1 MGEGGMGAVYEVHHE
16 IVGGRFAL
24 KCLHP
29 QHATNPEIVKRFIQE
44 ARAASAIGSEHI
56 VMVTDGGQLENGAP
70 YLVME
75 YLEGEDLASLLKREG
90 CLKQPRAV
98 GLMLQVCE
106 ALAPVHERGI
116 VHRDLKPGNLFLTK
130 RENYGEWLKVL
141 DFGIAKVRAGVLG
154 KSAAMTRTGAALGTP
169 YYMAPEQFLGT
180 RHVDHRA
187 DVYAAGVILYLM
199 LTGARPFDAASYEE
213 LVVEVATGTPRP
225 LLEVRPD
232 VDEYL
237 AAAVM
242 TTLSR
247 DPDDRFQTMRELS
260 AALEVHTGA
269 TSRAA
274 FPEAVVGAST
284 GPTQEREI
292 PATQEQRANPLP
304 ATRVAP
310 VPPTEVQPLHFGQS
324 PFLATKKAVDP
335 AQGGQADRPPRS
347 ARRPQQPPVENPSFP
362 AEPQRRRQ
370 RQRASSRPPQ
380 KAAIKLPKYAPP
392 PVVFS
397 GAPQP
402 VQPEVTPRRSGLWI
416 WAIVASTTTI
426 HLLVVLGGGAVIF
439 FDIFSEDYQR
449 WRVNRTISG
458 APEAATP
465 LPHVEGVHFD
475 PSSGLY
481 WQNPPSTEEHD
492 WRSAMSYCS
501 GLSLAGH
508 GPGSWHLP
516 TISELRTLARGCTSG
531 VTGSTCRVTDTCLAS
546 GCQDIACVGC
556 QPGGGPGYSG
566 AYLPPPVVGPTSRM
580 FYWSSSS
587 LRGRPAWAWQVN
599 FGVGGVIRRRKSER
613 SPVRCV
619 RRSPYTISDGVVFR
633 LFEGERSIR
642 RASE

>member
-141 DFGIAKVRAGVLG
+141 DFGIAKVRVGMLG
-154 KSAAMTRTGAALGTP
+154 QSAAMTRTGAALGTP
-169 YYMAPEQFLGT
+169 YYMAPEQFMGT
-180 RHVDHRA
+180 KHVDHRA

-213 LVVEVATGTPRP
+213 LVVEVATGTPRS

-274 FPEAVVGAST
+274 FPATVVRASA
-284 GPTQEREI
+284 GPSQEREF

-304 ATRVAP
+304 ATRMAP
-310 VPPTEVQPLHFGQS
+310 VPPTEVQPLHFRES
-324 PFLATKKAVDP
+324 PFLGTKKAVDP
-335 AQGGQADRPPRS
+335 ARGVQADRPPRS
-347 ARRPQQPPVENPSFP
+347 KRHQQQAPLETPSSSSGP
-362 AEPQRRRQ
+362 PQRKEGRH
-370 RQRASSRPPQ
+370 RALPGSSQ
-380 KAAIKLPKYAPP
+380 KAVKALQEYVPP
-392 PVVFS
+392 PVVFA
-397 GAPQP
+397 GAQRPQTP
-402 VQPEVTPRRSGLWI
+402 VVADAKQASWIEPFLLWGGGSVL
-416 WAIVASTTTI
+416 A
-426 HLLVVLGGGAVIF
+426 LVVIAVVSVGIIAAM
-439 FDIFSEDYQR
+439 FDHMRQEARDSRSESQ
-449 WRVNRTISG
+449 VFEEST
-458 APEAATP
+458 
-465 LPHVEGVHFD
+465 PHVEGVYFD
-475 PSSGLY
+475 ASTGLH
-481 WQNPPSTEEHD
+481 WQNPPSAVEHN
-492 WRSAMSYCS
+492 WRSASSYCS
-501 GLSLAGH
+501 SLSLAGH
-508 GPGSWHLP
+508 GPGFWHLP

-531 VTGSTCRVTDTCLAS
+531 VTGGTCRVTDTCLAS
-546 GCQDIACVGC
+546 GCQDIDCVGC

-566 AYLPPPVVGPTSRM
+566 SYLPPPVVGPTSRM

-587 LRGRPAWAWQVN
+587 LSGRPAWAWQVN
-599 FGVGGVIRRRKSER
+599 FAVGGVIRRRKSES

-619 RRSPYTISDGVVFR
+619 RRG
-633 LFEGERSIR
+633 L
-642 RASE
+642 